1 MFSIPVRE
9 QSAVKRRR
17 QNVPSNATT
26 TKWLDQCLL
35 EERNHVLVLKLMVVG
50 TVRQVAQEQGS
61 SSFVV
66 TYLYDSSH
74 V

>member
-9 QSAVKRRR
+9 QSVVKRRR

-26 TKWLDQCLL
+26 TKWLDLCQL
-35 EERNHVLVLKLMVVG
+35 EERNLVLALKLMAVG

-61 SSFVV
+61 SSFIV
-66 TYLYDSSH
+66 THLYDSSH
-74 V
+74 I